1 MPDGRGESTKGIEA
15 LVFLY
20 VKINRL
26 SSIGFKK
33 KGRPQSARPIIHEKT
48 T

>member
-1 MPDGRGESTKGIEA
+1 MPDGRRESTKGIEA
-15 LVFLY
+15 LVFLSL
-20 VKINRL
+20 KIKKPWL
-26 SSIGFKK
+26 IGLQK